1 MRKSLLL
8 AAAMLLVS
16 LMVYGCSDDSPSG
29 AGGQS
34 AAGGKVHK
42 LKWGHVSSATYP
54 YHLAAEKVAAEVLE
68 KTGGAVE
75 ITIYPSNQLGSQRE
89 MTESI
94 QTGVIDIALSSSS
107 VLSGYDPKVQILD
120 LPFLFRDRVHA
131 YQVFDGPVGDEI
143 FSGISREVAPVVAV
157 WENGVRNLL
166 NRKQPVTKPADM
178 AGMKIRVMESKAYI
192 RMMECLGANA
202 TPMSYGEVYTALQ
215 QGTVDGADNPYSS
228 IYTERF
234 YEVAPFITQSEH
246 AYSSAPVLVS
256 PRLEK
261 KIGAENYAVLIQA
274 IKNNTAWQRD
284 LAISEEN
291 AYADKLTEGGA
302 QIAVLSEEEKQ
313 AFLDKCKPVWDEF
326 AGIVGRELIDKI
338 TAVGK

>member
-1 MRKSLLL
+1 MKKSLLL
-8 AAAMLLVS
+8 IVIMILASFMFC
-16 LMVYGCSDDSPSG
+16 GCSDDSSSG
-29 AGGQS
+29 EPGD
-34 AAGGKVHK
+34 AATGKVHK
-42 LKWGHVSSATYP
+42 LKWGHVSSTTYP
-54 YHLAAEKVAAEVLE
+54 YHKAAEKVAAEVLE

-120 LPFLFRDRVHA
+120 LPFLFRDRAHA
-131 YQVFDGPVGDEI
+131 YQVFDGPVGEEI
-143 FSGISREVAPVVAV
+143 FAGISRDVAPVVAV

-166 NRKQPVTKPADM
+166 NRKQPITKPADM
-178 AGMKIRVMESKAYI
+178 VGLKIRVMESKAYI
-192 RMMECLGANA
+192 KMMECLGANA

-215 QGTVDGADNPYSS
+215 QGTVDGADNPYAS

-234 YEVAPFITQSEH
+234 YEVAPFLTQSEH

-261 KIGAENYAVLIQA
+261 KIGSEKYAILIQS
-274 IKNNTAWQRD
+274 IKDNTTWQRD
-284 LAISEEN
+284 LAISEEK
-291 AYADKLTEGGA
+291 AYADKLIEGGA
-302 QIAVLSEEEKQ
+302 QIALLSEEEKQ
-313 AFLDKCKPVWDEF
+313 AFLDKCRPVWDEF
-326 AGIVGRELIDKI
+326 AGLVGQELIDKI
-338 TAVGK
+338 IAVGK